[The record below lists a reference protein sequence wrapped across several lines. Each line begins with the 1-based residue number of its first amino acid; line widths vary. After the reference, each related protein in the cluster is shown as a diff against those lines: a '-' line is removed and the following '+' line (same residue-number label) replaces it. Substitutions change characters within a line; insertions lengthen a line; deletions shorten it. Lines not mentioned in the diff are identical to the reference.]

1 MWGFSGIGKMAALME
16 DAYKNAKDTRDL
28 VPRKAWAARAFCSDA
43 YNKTIF

>member
-28 VPRKAWAARAFCSDA
+28 VPRKGLGCESILF
-43 YNKTIF
+43 